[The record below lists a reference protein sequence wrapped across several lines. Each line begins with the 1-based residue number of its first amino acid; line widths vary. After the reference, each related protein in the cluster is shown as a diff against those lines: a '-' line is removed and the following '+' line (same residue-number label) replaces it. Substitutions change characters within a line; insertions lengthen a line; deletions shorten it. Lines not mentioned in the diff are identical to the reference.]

1 MFAFFDTIISVI
13 SSLWTMLLNVWD
25 NFFTFIEIIIAALA
39 LPPTLGTFMPPI
51 IGASVTV
58 VAAVGIIKL
67 IVGIFT

>member
-1 MFAFFDTIISVI
+1 MFAFFDSIISVV
-13 SSLWTMLLNVWD
+13 SSLWTMWLNVWD
-25 NFFTFIEIIIAALA
+25 NFFTFIEIIIVALS
-39 LPPTLGTFMPPI
+39 LPPNLGTFMPSI